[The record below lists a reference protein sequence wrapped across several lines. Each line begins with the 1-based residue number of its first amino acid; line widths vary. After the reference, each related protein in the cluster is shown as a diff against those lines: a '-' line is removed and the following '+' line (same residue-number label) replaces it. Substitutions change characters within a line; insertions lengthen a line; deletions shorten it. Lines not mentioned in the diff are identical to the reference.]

1 MLLLGAFF
9 VLTACQPN
17 GSTNRPSATATAPA
31 TATATAPAIAA
42 GFHLTMKCQ
51 GPMPPFTV
59 TVDDGTRAVE
69 VVGPMGSK
77 GSTTAK
83 AADLAPLEGIVGS
96 ADFDAFMSEEP
107 SGKIEEG
114 EVVSCTV
121 SILRGGTTRE
131 HSWMSNDKMSPAST
145 KVASAL
151 SDAVY
156 KLRMNVPMQ

>member
-1 MLLLGAFF
+1 
-9 VLTACQPN
+9 
-17 GSTNRPSATATAPA
+17 
-31 TATATAPAIAA
+31 
-42 GFHLTMKCQ
+42 MKCQ
-51 GPMPPFTV
+51 GPRPPFTV

-69 VVGPMGSK
+69 VAGPMGSK

-83 AADLAPLEGIVGS
+83 AADLAPLEAIVAS
-96 ADFDAFMSEEP
+96 ADFDAFMSEQP
-107 SGKIEEG
+107 SGKLEEG

-121 SILRGGTTRE
+121 SVLRGGATRE